1 MSRKQ
6 SAQPAAA
13 LLDTTDF
20 ANRLK
25 TRPDA
30 ESPSERTIERWRTN
44 GTGPKFI
51 KVGRRVFYRESAIE
65 RWLDQQTRSH
75 TNQNNK

>member
-1 MSRKQ
+1 MSQRS
-6 SAQPAAA
+6 SAQPAG

-20 ANRLK
+20 ASRLK
-25 TRPDA
+25 DT
-30 ESPSERTIERWRTN
+30 SPRTIERWRTK

-51 KVGRRVFYRESAIE
+51 RVGRRVLYRPEAIE

-75 TNQNNK
+75 TNQEKK